1 MSLQTLTNALEKL
14 IEDEI
19 AGKAQLEEALEN
31 QEKAIV
37 AAQRDDLDVATRA
50 IELELGREL
59 DRSRRR
65 AAIFARMGAHWG
77 VAGNALTLGSIVE
90 RLGPAGANLERRR
103 GELRARIAAVL
114 RKNRRV
120 ARLVQVQ
127 SSLVNETVSELLGVA
142 GVDQEPGALFE
153 ARG

>member
-1 MSLQTLTNALEKL
+1 MSLHTVTKALEKL

-19 AGKAQLEEALEN
+19 AGKMQLEQALER
-31 QEKAIV
+31 QEAAIV
-37 AAQRDDLDVATRA
+37 ESQRDDLDVATRA

-65 AAIFARMGAHWG
+65 AAIFTRLGAHFG
-77 VAGNALTLGSIVE
+77 VAGNALTLGGIVE
-90 RLGPAGANLERRR
+90 RLGPAGADLDRLR
-103 GELRARIAAVL
+103 GELRTRIASVL

-120 ARLVQVQ
+120 ARLVHVH
-127 SSLVNETVSELLGVA
+127 SGLVNETVSALLGVA
-142 GVDQEPGALFE
+142 SVDQEPGALFE